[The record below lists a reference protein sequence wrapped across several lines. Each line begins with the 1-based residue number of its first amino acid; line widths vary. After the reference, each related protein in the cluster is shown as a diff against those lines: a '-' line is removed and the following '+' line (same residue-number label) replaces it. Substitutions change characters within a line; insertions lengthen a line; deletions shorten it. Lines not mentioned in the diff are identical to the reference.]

1 MGQLVPLRYGST
13 MRRVNSDLQHLNH
26 YSPEGTGHN
35 GLADASTIN
44 EHGMHM
50 VQPSTPRAG
59 ARCKLNAVDP

>member
-1 MGQLVPLRYGST
+1 